1 MATGARYF
9 VPFRRR
15 KEGRTDY
22 HARIKLLLSETP
34 RMVVRKTNRQIICQL
49 VVPGEQG
56 DQTLISAYSKE
67 LTGLGYE
74 GSTSSTPAA
83 YLTGMLFAKKALAAG
98 YDEAVLD
105 IGLARAQSGARIF
118 AALKGAVKAGLEV
131 PHGEEILPDDERTSG
146 SVIAAYAPERAG
158 NLVEN
163 VEEVA
168 EAIMKE
174 LE

>member
-22 HARIKLLLSETP
+22 YARLKLLLSDTP
-34 RMVVRKTNRQIICQL
+34 RMVVRKTNRQIIIQL
-49 VVPGEQG
+49 VVPEVEG
-56 DQTLISAYSKE
+56 DRTLVSAYSQE
-67 LTGLGYE
+67 LVELGYQ

-105 IGLARAQSGARIF
+105 IGLARAQKGARVF
-118 AALKGAVKAGLEV
+118 AALKGAVEAGLEV

-146 SVIAAYAPERAG
+146 AVIAEYAPERAG

-168 EAIMKE
+168 KAIMKE

>member
-1 MATGARYF
+1 MATGSRYF

-22 HARIKLLLSETP
+22 YARLKLLLSDTP
-34 RMVVRKTNRQIICQL
+34 RMVVRKTNRQIIIQL
-49 VVPGEQG
+49 VVPEVEG
-56 DQTLISAYSKE
+56 DRTLVSAYSKE
-67 LTGLGYE
+67 LVGLGYL

-83 YLTGMLFAKKALAAG
+83 YLTGVLFGKRALAAG

-105 IGLARAQSGARIF
+105 IGLARAQKGARVF
-118 AALKGAVKAGLEV
+118 AALKGAVEAGLEV
-131 PHGEEILPDDERTSG
+131 PHGETILPDDERTSG
-146 SVIAAYAPERAG
+146 AVIAEYAPEKAG

-168 EAIMKE
+168 KAIMKE

>member
-22 HARIKLLLSETP
+22 YARMKLLLSGTP

-56 DQTLISAYSKE
+56 DETLISAYSAE
-67 LTGLGYE
+67 LKALGYE

-83 YLTGMLFAKKALAAG
+83 YLTGMLFATKALEAG

-105 IGLARAQSGARIF
+105 IGLARAQRGARVF
-118 AALKGAVKAGLEV
+118 AALKGAVEAGLEI
-131 PHGEEILPDDERTSG
+131 PFGEEILPDDERTSG
-146 SVIAAYAPERAG
+146 AVIAEYAPEKAG

-163 VEEVA
+163 VEKVA
-168 EAIMKE
+168 QAIMKE
-174 LE
+174 QE

>member
-22 HARIKLLLSETP
+22 HVRTKLLLSGVP
-34 RMVVRKTNRQIICQL
+34 RMVVRRTNRQIICQL

-56 DQTLISAYSKE
+56 DQTLVSAYSAE
-67 LTGLGYE
+67 LKGFGYA
-74 GSTSSTPAA
+74 GSLSGTPAA
-83 YLTGMLFAKKALAAG
+83 YLTGMLFAAKALEAG
-98 YDEAVLD
+98 YDEAILD
-105 IGLARAQSGARIF
+105 IGLARAQKGARVF
-118 AALKGAVKAGLEV
+118 AALKGAVEAGLDI

-146 SVIAAYAPERAG
+146 AVIAEFAPEKAS
-158 NLVEN
+158 LVEN

-168 EAIMKE
+168 KAIMKE
-174 LE
+174 Q

>member
-22 HARIKLLLSETP
+22 YARLKLLLSDTP
-34 RMVVRKTNRQIICQL
+34 RMVVRKTNRQVIIQL
-49 VVPGEQG
+49 VVPEVEG
-56 DQTLISAYSKE
+56 DRTLVSAYSKE
-67 LTGLGYE
+67 LVELGYQ

-83 YLTGMLFAKKALAAG
+83 YLTGMLFARKALAAG

-105 IGLARAQSGARIF
+105 IGLARAQKGARVF
-118 AALKGAVKAGLEV
+118 AALKGAVEAGLEV
-131 PHGEEILPDDERTSG
+131 PHGETILPDDERTSG
-146 SVIAAYAPERAG
+146 AVIAAYAPEKSG

-168 EAIMKE
+168 KAIMKE